1 MMTNNEINRK
11 VEELKAWET
20 LIEEAQ
26 ANAEEIK
33 SVLKEEMAERNL
45 EEFAT
50 DRYIIRW
57 QQIISNRFD
66 TTAFKK
72 IYNELYK
79 QYTKKVESR
88 RFNIA

>member
-33 SVLKEEMAERNL
+33 RIA
-45 EEFAT
+45 
-50 DRYIIRW
+50 
-57 QQIISNRFD
+57 
-66 TTAFKK
+66 AF
-72 IYNELYK
+72 
-79 QYTKKVESR
+79 
-88 RFNIA
+88 